1 MIIWLDGTF
10 GVGKT
15 TIAYSLKDKFGDS
28 AEVLDSDCYKEFHKK
43 DIEKWMENPIENNN
57 EKKKIGTLL
66 QNDGNFIEEFKNLIE
81 EKAIKN
87 DKKLIVTMALTEK
100 KCKEAL
106 FDCLKKEQKDMIHII
121 LTAEENNIIERIKK
135 DENKSRDKHNALEW
149 LKPNIDFLEKNYPND
164 IWIKTDNRDIDSIV
178 DEIIKIIESKE
189 K

>member
-1 MIIWLDGTF
+1 MIILIDGTF
-10 GVGKT
+10 GIGKT
-15 TIAYSLKDKFGDS
+15 TIAYNLKDKFGDS
-28 AEVLDSDCYKEFHKK
+28 AEVLDSDYYYHKY
-43 DIEKWMENPIENNN
+43 IENWMMHNS
-57 EKKKIGTLL
+57 EFKIGTFP
-66 QNDGNFIEEFKNLIE
+66 QNDNNFIKEFKNLIE

-87 DKKLIVTMALTEK
+87 DKKLIVTMALIQRN
-100 KCKEAL
+100 CKEIL

>member
-1 MIIWLDGTF
+1 MIILIDGTF
-10 GVGKT
+10 GIGKT
-15 TIAYSLKDKFGDS
+15 TIAYNLKDKLGDS
-28 AEVLDSDCYKEFHKK
+28 AEVLDSDYYYHYKYINNWSIMYNSEF
-43 DIEKWMENPIENNN
+43 
-57 EKKKIGTLL
+57 KIGTFP
-66 QNDGNFIEEFKNLIE
+66 QNDNNFIKEFKNSIE

-87 DKKLIVTMALTEK
+87 DKKLIVTMALIQRN
-100 KCKEAL
+100 CKEIL